1 MLSLDVEENV
11 KVIISND
18 EDDQDKEK
26 PGQDRSRVPW
36 CNKDDATGACH
47 ASKAENPEKDPG
59 QVFCDL

>member
-1 MLSLDVEENV
+1 M

-26 PGQDRSRVPW
+26 LGEDRSRVPW